1 MVFSSYF
8 CNIFLQVKEKDDL
21 LKESKAQLHVAVTTN
36 AEQYMKGGEHMVSR
50 NEALNLQL
58 KEAQDREAA
67 LKRQIERVTILA
79 SLNRSHH
86 LP

>member
-1 MVFSSYF
+1 M
-8 CNIFLQVKEKDDL
+8 
-21 LKESKAQLHVAVTTN
+21 AVTTN
-36 AEQYMKGGEHMVSR
+36 AEQYMKCGEHKESR

-58 KEAQDREAA
+58 QEARDLEAA

-79 SLNRSHH
+79 FLKGSYN

>member
-1 MVFSSYF
+1 
-8 CNIFLQVKEKDDL
+8 

-58 KEAQDREAA
+58 QEAQDREAA

-79 SLNRSHH
+79 CLKGSYN